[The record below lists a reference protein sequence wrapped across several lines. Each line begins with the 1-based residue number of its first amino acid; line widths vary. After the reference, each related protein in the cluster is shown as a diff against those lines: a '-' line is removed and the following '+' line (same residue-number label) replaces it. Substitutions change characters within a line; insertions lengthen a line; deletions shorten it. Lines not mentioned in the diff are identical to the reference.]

1 MGKKKKN
8 TITITKIEYQLVEV
22 YNRIEV
28 SLDELEELIN
38 SNDEDEVFDEIH
50 NRFHDAV
57 NIIYH
62 APIDE
67 LDNEYYDGELEECEI
82 PNNEYSEYMGSIIL
96 IDDSCISYNMDE
108 RIATGDRKTDVHD
121 FTKIKMDTLPNYVKT
136 QKRINCINDIIK

>member
-136 QKRINCINDIIK
+136 QKRMETRIP